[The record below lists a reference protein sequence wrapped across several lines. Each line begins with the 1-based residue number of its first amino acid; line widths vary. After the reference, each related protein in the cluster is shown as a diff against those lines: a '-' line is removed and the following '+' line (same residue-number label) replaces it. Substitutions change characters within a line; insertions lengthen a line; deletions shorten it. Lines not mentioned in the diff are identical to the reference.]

1 MIAPIIIIALGLISL
16 TLFCISKVKSYS
28 YRTVI
33 IKGITSLLF
42 IALGISGLI
51 IMEFRTLGYFI
62 VAGLICG
69 ACGDIFLDLKYVQR
83 ERDYLWTMLGFIAFG
98 IGHILYVTGMFVEF
112 YRGQGILYI
121 IVPLILAILMGP
133 GTMLVGKLIK
143 AHYGKFYVI
152 AMIYAMMLF
161 ATLFTSFFLWMMY
174 AFSEETLLV
183 IFIGAILFVVSD
195 LILNMTYFT
204 EGHEKP
210 VDIISN
216 SVTYYIAQF
225 LIALAILFI

>member
-1 MIAPIIIIALGLISL
+1 
-16 TLFCISKVKSYS
+16 
-28 YRTVI
+28 
-33 IKGITSLLF
+33 
-42 IALGISGLI
+42 
-51 IMEFRTLGYFI
+51 
-62 VAGLICG
+62 
-69 ACGDIFLDLKYVQR
+69 
-83 ERDYLWTMLGFIAFG
+83 MLGFIAFG

-174 AFSEETLLV
+174 AFSEETLLA
-183 IFIGAILFVVSD
+183 IFIGAILFVMSD

-216 SVTYYIAQF
+216 SVTYYLAQF

>member
-62 VAGLICG
+62 VAGLVCG

-83 ERDYLWTMLGFIAFG
+83 DKDYLWTMLGFIAFG

-112 YRGQGILYI
+112 YHGQGILYI
-121 IVPLILAILMGP
+121 IIPLALGILMGP

-143 AHYGKFYVI
+143 AHYGKFFVV
-152 AMIYAMMLF
+152 AMIYAMTLF
-161 ATLFTSFFLWMMY
+161 STLFTSFFLWMMY
-174 AFSEETLLV
+174 AFAEETLLA
-183 IFIGAILFVVSD
+183 IFIGAVLFVVSD